1 MNHEPLAKSMFRKT
15 FSVLF
20 VIALISIVIF
30 SVLHLENENFKKNVL
45 LRLLE
50 GQNAL
55 YKDSLSVLRENIVD
69 ALNEKDSLKLQ
80 QLRQLN
86 KSKLEQKQSAEININ
101 GLVHAEPNDYSV
113 KFLGGI
119 KDLIVTAYNNS
130 DYPLTDYAVIIKY
143 YKSNG
148 DLFQSQT
155 IHFYHVSPHSHVM
168 QPGPESERGT
178 RISIV
183 NGNIITSELPATI
196 SQ

>member
-1 MNHEPLAKSMFRKT
+1 MSPFRKIV
-15 FSVLF
+15 SGLF
-20 VIALISIVIF
+20 VIALISVVIF
-30 SVLHLENENFKKNVL
+30 AIMHLENMNDEQNIL
-45 LRLLE
+45 IRHLA

-55 YKDSLSVLRENIVD
+55 YKDSLSQLRENIVD
-69 ALNEKDSLKLQ
+69 ALNEKDSLKLD
-80 QLRQLN
+80 QLRQQN
-86 KSKLEQKQSAEININ
+86 KTKLEQKQSVDININ

-113 KFLGGI
+113 KLMGGI

-168 QPGPESERGT
+168 QPGPDSDRGT
-178 RISIV
+178 RVAIV
-183 NGNIITSELPATI
+183 NGSIITGELPVTN